1 MAFNL
6 SEASRVGKKL
16 FSCIKIADGLAVN
29 RMRCDIICLVIRIIY
44 ASIFIFEIFSI
55 IKQTMGCT
63 FEQFIEEIR
72 KVLRETDQLSKD
84 LEELLRS
91 YGGIQILK
99 IAFKDS
105 SDGGRKNALEL
116 KVVCEEIVNSTYIA
130 TKIKSVFLSFT
141 IEKAEPHRVNIP
153 ERLRPKA
160 EEIEEY
166 DARIQS
172 ELRKAD
178 TLLQKIERKVG

>member
-1 MAFNL
+1 M
-6 SEASRVGKKL
+6 E
-16 FSCIKIADGLAVN
+16 
-29 RMRCDIICLVIRIIY
+29 
-44 ASIFIFEIFSI
+44 
-55 IKQTMGCT
+55 CT
-63 FEQFIEEIR
+63 FEQFIEEVR

-91 YGGIQILK
+91 YGGIQKLK

-130 TKIKSVFLSFT
+130 TKIKAVFLSFT

-160 EEIEEY
+160 EEIEKY
-166 DARIQS
+166 SARIKS
-172 ELRKAD
+172 ELHKAD
-178 TLLQKIERKVG
+178 TLLQKIERKVGWNKEGTKQTPLSGPFSAKQCCIWCKLIFELCDSSKDKMR

>member
-1 MAFNL
+1 M
-6 SEASRVGKKL
+6 E
-16 FSCIKIADGLAVN
+16 
-29 RMRCDIICLVIRIIY
+29 
-44 ASIFIFEIFSI
+44 
-55 IKQTMGCT
+55 CT

-84 LEELLRS
+84 VEELLRS

-99 IAFKDS
+99 IVFKDS
-105 SDGGRKNALEL
+105 SDEGRKNAQEL

-130 TKIKSVFLSFT
+130 TKIKAVFLSFT
-141 IEKAEPHRVNIP
+141 IKKTEPHRVNIP

-166 DARIQS
+166 DARIRR
-172 ELRKAD
+172 ELDKAD
-178 TLLQKIERKVG
+178 TLLQKIERKVGWNKEGTKQTPLSGPFSAKKCYIWCKLIFELCDGSKDEMR